1 MVRKAILERDELP
14 ADDDQILPGDL
25 TAGDP
30 APPRSQP
37 RRGAGGRWVIWVGRA
52 VVWAVLLLIGYRGVL
67 AIVDGETTRTGST
80 PPASPGSP
88 APAGASGFP
97 ASLAEAYALQF
108 GYAYLNFSP
117 VTATARSQ
125 ELARFVPAGVQLP
138 WNGAGTEHLLSEQVA
153 GISVTGTRTAV
164 VTLLASVDAGR
175 LLELGV
181 PLYASGDTLSVSG
194 APALL
199 PAPAL
204 AAVPATTVSPD
215 QSAEAA
221 LTSQLP
227 AFFQAYA
234 AGDPTTL
241 ARFAAPGAHI
251 TGLNGTV
258 AFGGIDAVFAP
269 VGGSTRSVAV
279 TVTWRLPA
287 GTGRS
292 KKVSDASASLEMGYQ
307 LTVVRQGSS
316 WDVRS
321 IGALDQPQ
329 SPGPP

>member
-1 MVRKAILERDELP
+1 MVRRAILEHDELP
-14 ADDDQILPGDL
+14 ADEDQILPDDL
-25 TAGDP
+25 PAADP
-30 APPRSQP
+30 ASPRSRP
-37 RRGAGGRWVIWVGRA
+37 WSGAGGRWIIWIGRA
-52 VVWAVLLLIGYRGVL
+52 VVWAVLLLVGYRGIL
-67 AIVDGETTRTGST
+67 AIVDGEGSRSGSA
-80 PPASPGSP
+80 PPAIP
-88 APAGASGFP
+88 ASTARAGAPGFP

-108 GYAYLNFSP
+108 GFAYLNFSP
-117 VTATARSQ
+117 ASATARGQ
-125 ELARFVPAGVQLP
+125 ELARFVASGVQLP

-153 GISVTGTRTAV
+153 GISATGSNSAV
-164 VTLLASVDAGR
+164 VTLLALLGGGR
-175 LLELGV
+175 LIELGV
-181 PLYASGDTLSVSG
+181 PIYASGGKLSVSG

-204 AAVPATTVSPD
+204 AAPPATSASPD

-258 AFGGIDAVFAP
+258 MFDGIDAVFAP
-269 VGGSTRSVAV
+269 VGGSIRSVAV

-287 GTGRS
+287 GASRS
-292 KKVSDASASLEMGYQ
+292 KGVADAPASLEMGYQ